1 MTRIILIALIAW
13 FAIPTAAQAT
23 CALRQ
28 EVHEKLSRHYQ
39 EHPVALGIT
48 GDGRLIEVLVST
60 AGSWTI
66 LLTAANGITCVFAAG
81 EDWQALPDSQDAPQA

>member
-1 MTRIILIALIAW
+1 MTRTVLIALVAW
-13 FAIPTAAQAT
+13 FAMSAPAQAA

-28 EVHEKLSRHYQ
+28 EVHEALSRHYQ
-39 EHPVALGIT
+39 ERPVALGIT

-66 LLTAANGITCVFAAG
+66 LLTAANGITCVVAAG
-81 EDWQALPDSQDAPQA
+81 EAWEPLPDSHNTPQA